1 MPDRSPELRTVV
13 RFRLPPGL
21 EDEVVARLVAAGT
34 LGWQTTDEPAGW
46 QRVEA
51 DFAQDAGDELETLVD
66 TLRRNWPAT
75 EPLLSRREPQPDWI
89 AESARGL
96 EPFPVGRRLWVDP
109 SPEGDPTSPPD
120 GRMRIRVPPERAFG
134 TGTHESTRLLLELLD
149 DEPPNG
155 DDVLDVGTG
164 SGILALAAVL
174 LGARRAIAFDLDAEA
189 VFCARR
195 NGFAV
200 GAAGAAVHLFAG
212 TLDATFPR
220 PGPLVLANIVP
231 EVLVS
236 LMPGLAARVA
246 PGGRLLL
253 AGILREAGDEVAAAA
268 RREGLVERARPGRG
282 DWVALDVRRP

>member
-21 EDEVVARLVAAGT
+21 EDELVARLVAAGT
-34 LGWQTTDEPAGW
+34 VGWQSTDEPAGW
-46 QRVEA
+46 QRIEA
-51 DFAQDAGDELETLVD
+51 DFPPDAGDELDELVE

-109 SPEGDPTSPPD
+109 TPEGDPSPPPD
-120 GRMRIRVPPERAFG
+120 DRMRIRVPPERAFG
-134 TGTHESTRLLLELLD
+134 TGTHESTRLILELLD
-149 DEPPNG
+149 DAPPRG
-155 DDVLDVGTG
+155 VDVLDVGTG

-174 LGARRAIAFDLDAEA
+174 LGARRAFAFDLDAEA

-195 NGFAV
+195 NGL
-200 GAAGAAVHLFAG
+200 AAGDAGASVHLFAG
-212 TLDATFPR
+212 TLDATAVR
-220 PGPLVLANIVP
+220 PCPLVLANIVP
-231 EVLVS
+231 EVLVP
-236 LMPGLAARVA
+236 LLPGLAARVA

-268 RREGLVERARPGRG
+268 RRAGLAEQGRPGRG
-282 DWVALDVRRP
+282 DWVALDLRRP